1 MMTTPTFPVSDIEEF
16 AKYLGLN
23 GSDADLF
30 YECHYNLNEEYD
42 DYEST
47 WEGATESIEI
57 YWWKF

>member
-23 GSDADLF
+23 GMDADLF
-30 YECHYNLNEEYD
+30 YECQYNLNDEYD
-42 DYEST
+42 DYEAA

-57 YWWKF
+57 Y